1 MKRYNEKVIKDII
14 SVLKED
20 KAVFRNKMI
29 QTEKKSDKNFINRYK
44 RELLLDFINNYEI
57 MIGSDNMENV

>member
-44 RELLLDFINNYEI
+44 RELLLDFINNYDI
-57 MIGSDNMENV
+57 MIGSDIMENV